1 MGISE
6 TIVAAIIGALATM
19 VTAIV
24 QLVRNRAPSDGR
36 PKPKK
41 NRMRSVLAT
50 IALMIGCIVGGYA
63 WSSLRAVS
71 AKDEL
76 AATMEARI
84 HQAVRRACRAPESR
98 SRRLRCDAGSGAA
111 IPARNGETGSAES
124 LAHLPPC
131 RVTRASRRRRP
142 GDLHRRAWRSP
153 SRCVPSIPSAAQTTN
168 VRVQAR
174 VPKSESPWLERDA
187 GAPTLGSLHIAA
199 APAEYPVSADQR
211 SVCLDVAN
219 FSVEDTLAVRVIVEY
234 AFGGAPGELTAA
246 APAPH
251 LSGACAP
258 QRKTAPKRRRP

>member
-19 VTAIV
+19 ATAIV

-63 WSSLRAVS
+63 WSSLRAVD

-76 AATMEARI
+76 RATMKAEFAEQFATLAAR
-84 HQAVRRACRAPESR
+84 QAPES
-98 SRRLRCDAGSGAA
+98 AASGANNGLGDSGSPF
-111 IPARNGETGSAES
+111 PARNGETGAAES

-131 RVTRASRRRRP
+131 RVNSHPDEVGPVTCTDRVAQTIA
-142 GDLHRRAWRSP
+142 LCAT
-153 SRCVPSIPSAAQTTN
+153 VPAAAQTSN

-187 GAPTLGSLHIAA
+187 GAPTLGSLHIAEA
-199 APAEYPVSADQR
+199 AIESPVSADQR
-211 SVCLDVAN
+211 SVCLDVSN
-219 FSVEDTLAVRVIVEY
+219 WSTEDTLAVRVIVDY
-234 AFGGAPGELTAA
+234 TFGPKPTSELTAA
-246 APAPH
+246 AP
-251 LSGACAP
+251 GAA
-258 QRKTAPKRRRP
+258 T

>member
-19 VTAIV
+19 LTAIV

-50 IALMIGCIVGGYA
+50 IALMIGCIVGGYS

-71 AKDEL
+71 AKEEL
-76 AATMEARI
+76 AATMEAEFTKQFAALAAR
-84 HQAVRRACRAPESR
+84 QNPEA
-98 SRRLRCDAGSGAA
+98 AGVSLNPASD
-111 IPARNGETGSAES
+111 PTTVSARNGEAGSAES

-131 RVTRASRRRRP
+131 RIHTQPDDVGPVTCTDAVAQP
-142 GDLHRRAWRSP
+142 IALCA
-153 SRCVPSIPSAAQTTN
+153 SIPSAAHSTA

-174 VPKSESPWLERDA
+174 VPKSESPWLERDS
-187 GAPTLGSLHIAA
+187 GAPSLGSLHIAPA
-199 APAEYPVSADQR
+199 SAEYPVSPAQK
-211 SVCLDVAN
+211 SVCTEVAN

-234 AFGGAPGELTAA
+234 AFGGTPGELTAA
-246 APAPH
+246 TPSAH
-251 LSGACAP
+251 SL
-258 QRKTAPKRRRP
+258 